1 MSIIMEWYLYMIRCG
16 DGSFYTGITTDVDRR
31 LSDHRSNSGKG
42 ARYLRGR
49 NPMTLVFQ
57 KKLGNKSLALI
68 VENKVKKLSKK
79 RKEQLIDDT
88 TIIDK
93 IIKQVGA

>member
-1 MSIIMEWYLYMIRCG
+1 MEWYLYMIRCS
-16 DGSFYTGITTDVDRR
+16 DGSFYTGITVDVDRR

-57 KKLGNKSLALI
+57 MKLGNKSLALI

-79 RKEQLIDDT
+79 RKEQMIDDT
-88 TIIDK
+88 TIIDE
-93 IIKQVGA
+93 IIKQVAA